1 VISVAHSLTNP
12 PAPEWTMN
20 LLVVVLLVFIGL
32 GATAVVAMREA
43 VRQVVLLSIYGVL
56 LMLLFFSLQAP
67 DVALSELVVGAVLL
81 PLLLLL
87 GLAKVKGS
95 PD

>member
-1 VISVAHSLTNP
+1 VIGAIHTVTRP

-20 LLVVVLLVFIGL
+20 LLLVVLLVLIAA
-32 GATAVVAMREA
+32 GATAVVAMRDG
-43 VRQVVLLSIYGVL
+43 VRQIVLLSIYGVL

-67 DVALSELVVGAVLL
+67 DVALSELTVGAVLL

-87 GLAKVKGS
+87 ALAKVKGTE
-95 PD
+95 D